1 MIKIRYR
8 DPRELAPGLYAAAE
22 CHRRGTTVYL
32 LPGLSVAQR
41 RAALRRLRI
50 SARRGCGPRL
60 PAPQLAVAL
69 LAHRVRTAAG
79 RAGAVFRSHPAA
91 STVPVMVV
99 SAGAIAFL
107 ALSAVSI
114 RVIQPPRG
122 SSQPSFA
129 GVAAAGLP
137 ASAGAPGG
145 RPRYAGRADP
155 GQAGQA
161 GAQPAAGSRPG
172 AQRDGRVRDRR
183 VRDRR
188 VRDRRERWHS
198 HGLHPGPG
206 LQPEFRRRND
216 PGRGRRLDA
225 RAGCDG
231 VQHRARGGVQHCARA
246 RPAGQLIADAER
258 QPERDVPGRGAAGAL
273 PVAGPVAG
281 PAAGAGRPGR
291 PLT

>member
-22 CHRRGTTVYL
+22 RHSRGTTVYL
-32 LPGLSVAQR
+32 LPGLSAAQR

-69 LAHRVRTAAG
+69 LADRVRTAAG

-114 RVIQPPRG
+114 RVIHPPQG
-122 SSQPSFA
+122 SSPPSFA

-137 ASAGAPGG
+137 ANAGAQRD
-145 RPRYAGRADP
+145 RPRYAELADP
-155 GQAGQA
+155 GQV
-161 GAQPAAGSRPG
+161 GAQPAAVSRPG
-172 AQRDGRVRDRR
+172 PSGTALNGTALN
-183 VRDRR
+183 
-188 VRDRRERWHS
+188 
-198 HGLHPGPG
+198 GT
-206 LQPEFRRRND
+206 
-216 PGRGRRLDA
+216 A
-225 RAGCDG
+225 R
-231 VQHRARGGVQHCARA
+231 
-246 RPAGQLIADAER
+246 
-258 QPERDVPGRGAAGAL
+258 AL
-273 PVAGPVAG
+273 PVAH
-281 PAAGAGRPGR
+281 AGRAGSSRKPGR
-291 PLT
+291 

>member
-22 CHRRGTTVYL
+22 RHGRGTTVYL
-32 LPGLSVAQR
+32 LPGLTAAQR

-60 PAPQLAVAL
+60 PASQLAVAL
-69 LAHRVRTAAG
+69 LADRVRTAAG

-122 SSQPSFA
+122 SSPPSFA

-137 ASAGAPGG
+137 ASAGAPAG
-145 RPRYAGRADP
+145 RPRYAELADP
-155 GQAGQA
+155 GPAGHA
-161 GAQPAAGSRPG
+161 GGQP
-172 AQRDGRVRDRR
+172 GRGLVARRERHRQERDRQE
-183 VRDRR
+183 RDRSK
-188 VRDRRERWHS
+188 RDRRERWHRR
-198 HGLHPGPG
+198 GLHPGPG
-206 LQPEFRRRND
+206 LQPGFRRRD
-216 PGRGRRLDA
+216 APGRGHRPDA
-225 RAGCDG
+225 HAGRDG
-231 VQHRARGGVQHCARA
+231 IQQRTRGGVQHA
-246 RPAGQLIADAER
+246 AGAGAAAAADQLLAGAER
-258 QPERDVPGRGAAGAL
+258 QPERDVPGPGAAGAL
-273 PVAGPVAG
+273 PVARAG
-281 PAAGAGRPGR
+281 WAGSSHRRLAW
-291 PLT
+291 

>member
-22 CHRRGTTVYL
+22 RHSRGTTVYL

-50 SARRGCGPRL
+50 SARRGCGPQL

-69 LAHRVRTAAG
+69 LVHRIRTAAG

-122 SSQPSFA
+122 ASLPSFA

-137 ASAGAPGG
+137 ANAGAPGG

-161 GAQPAAGSRPG
+161 GGQPTAGSWPG
-172 AQRDGRVRDRR
+172 ANGTPGNGPSGTAGNGTAGNGTGASGVTAPGSVRD
-183 VRDRR
+183 
-188 VRDRRERWHS
+188 
-198 HGLHPGPG
+198 PGSS
-206 LQPEFRRRND
+206 
-216 PGRGRRLDA
+216 RGSS
-225 RAGCDG
+225 
-231 VQHRARGGVQHCARA
+231 GGTT
-246 RPAGQLIADAER
+246 PAGGADQTPA
-258 QPERDVPGRGAAGAL
+258 PGATASSSAPATASSTAPSTEPGTASSTGPAPP
-273 PVAGPVAG
+273 PVAPQASASPTPGASQSGTCLDVGPLG
-281 PAAGAGRPGR
+281 
-291 PLT
+291 LCL

>member
-22 CHRRGTTVYL
+22 RHSRGTTVYL
-32 LPGLSVAQR
+32 LPGLSVVQR

-50 SARRGCGPRL
+50 SSRRGCGPQL

-69 LAHRVRTAAG
+69 LVHRIRTAAG

-122 SSQPSFA
+122 ASLPSYA

-137 ASAGAPGG
+137 ANAGAPGRPAEVRGTRGPGPG
-145 RPRYAGRADP
+145 RPGRRPAD
-155 GQAGQA
+155 GGLVARRERDA
-161 GAQPAAGSRPG
+161 RER
-172 AQRDGRVRDRR
+172 AQRDGRERDGRE
-183 VRDRR
+183 
-188 VRDRRERWHS
+188 RDRRERRHS
-198 HGLHPGPG
+198 PGLRPGPS
-206 LQPEFRRRND
+206 LQPGFQRRND
-216 PGRGRRLDA
+216 PGRGRRPDPRA
-225 RAGCDG
+225 RRDR
-231 VQHRARGGVQHCARA
+231 VQLRARGGLQHCA
-246 RPAGQLIADAER
+246 QH
-258 QPERDVPGRGAAGAL
+258 
-273 PVAGPVAG
+273 
-281 PAAGAGRPGR
+281 
-291 PLT
+291 

>member
-22 CHRRGTTVYL
+22 RHSRGTTVYL

-60 PAPQLAVAL
+60 PAAQLVVAL
-69 LAHRVRTAAG
+69 LADRVRTAAG

-122 SSQPSFA
+122 SSLTSFA

-137 ASAGAPGG
+137 ANAGAPGG
-145 RPRYAGRADP
+145 RPRYAARADP
-155 GQAGQA
+155 GQVG
-161 GAQPAAGSRPG
+161 
-172 AQRDGRVRDRR
+172 
-183 VRDRR
+183 
-188 VRDRRERWHS
+188 
-198 HGLHPGPG
+198 
-206 LQPEFRRRND
+206 
-216 PGRGRRLDA
+216 
-225 RAGCDG
+225 
-231 VQHRARGGVQHCARA
+231 QHCARV
-246 RPAGQLIADAER
+246 G
-258 QPERDVPGRGAAGAL
+258 GAAGQCLANAERRL
-273 PVAGPVAG
+273 ERDAPGRRAAGAVPVAYVGGPVAHVG
-281 PAAGAGRPGR
+281 WPGEQARVAAVRGDGRDLGHPLPADQGG
-291 PLT
+291 